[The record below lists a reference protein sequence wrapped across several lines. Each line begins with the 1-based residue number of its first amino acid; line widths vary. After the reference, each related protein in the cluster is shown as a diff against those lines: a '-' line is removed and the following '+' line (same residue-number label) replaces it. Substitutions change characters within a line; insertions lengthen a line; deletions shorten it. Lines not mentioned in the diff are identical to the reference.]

1 MYETIGNWK
10 CTHTISKL
18 PERSKLGEELCL
30 MGWISK
36 KTVINDIVRLELR
49 DSTGSMVLVLDRN
62 LTKREVFEKIKSV
75 TIESV
80 IGIKGKT
87 IEISQ
92 KEIKIKD
99 FFFKIFNLAHEP
111 YPINRGNLDLSSV
124 DLLPKRHLVIR
135 SNSKMKDILKI
146 RIEVIKSIR
155 DFLSENG
162 FMEFPSP
169 TIQWATDPGVRT
181 AHLLTMP
188 DFRETPYVL
197 ASSAQ
202 LYKQAALTV
211 IDKAFTIAP
220 GLRSERTVAKLT
232 GRHLS
237 DFYELDV
244 EVAFATYGDIMNIV
258 EGMIQK
264 AILGV
269 KDNCEKEF
277 KNLNRDILALAPK
290 VPFKKI
296 THEEAIKK
304 AYDLGVETGEN
315 QEISWE
321 AEARI
326 SRLYEDPFWVIDYPT
341 PSRAWYYRQDLENP
355 KITKSMDLL
364 YPEGYGE
371 GITGGE
377 REYDYET
384 VVRRI
389 KESGDN
395 PKVYEWYVEMFKYGM
410 PPSAGF
416 GLGIERLVR
425 FICGLKY
432 IWETTMFPRVP
443 GIISP

>member
-1 MYETIGNWK
+1 LYETIGNWK
-10 CTHTISKL
+10 RTHAISEL

-30 MGWISK
+30 MGWVSH
-36 KTVINDIVRLELR
+36 KTVINNIVRLELR
-49 DSTGSMVLVLDRN
+49 GSTGSIVLVLDRN
-62 LTKREVFEKIKSV
+62 LTTREIFEKIKSV

-80 IGIKGKT
+80 VGITGKIT
-87 IEISQ
+87 EIS
-92 KEIKIKD
+92 KNEIKIKN

-111 YPINRGNLDLSSV
+111 YPINSDNLDLALTN
-124 DLLPKRHLVIR
+124 LLPKRHLVIR
-135 SNSKMKDILKI
+135 LSNKIRDILKVRAEVLRLI
-146 RIEVIKSIR
+146 RY
-155 DFLSENG
+155 FLDENG

-188 DFRETPYVL
+188 DFRKTPYVL

-211 IDKAFTIAP
+211 MDKGFTIAP
-220 GLRSERTVAKLT
+220 GLRSERTIAKLT

-244 EVAFATYGDIMNIV
+244 EVAFATYEDIMKIA
-258 EGMIQK
+258 ELMIQSV
-264 AILGV
+264 ILGV

-277 KNLNRDILALAPK
+277 QNLNREISAPK
-290 VPFKKI
+290 IPFKKI

-304 AYDLGVETGEN
+304 AFDLGVETGKN

-321 AEARI
+321 AEAHV

-341 PSRAWYYRQDLENP
+341 PSRAWYYRQDLDNP

-377 REYDYET
+377 REYDYGT
-384 VVRRI
+384 LVRRI
-389 KESGDN
+389 KETGED
-395 PKVYEWYVEMFKYGM
+395 PTTYEWYVEMFKFGM

-432 IWETTMFPRVP
+432 IWEATMFPRVP
-443 GIISP
+443 GITSP